1 MTEQHQEQW
10 HEQTQLN
17 CDKNDRNDV
26 YGAVVPPIYQNSL
39 FTFESWEAIEAAF
52 EDKINNP
59 IYTRGCNP
67 TVAVVERKIAALAK
81 GDSARLFASGMA
93 AISAGMLHFLKAGD
107 HVITLNNIYGPAISL
122 LNDFI
127 VPKMSV
133 SVSYVSGCDLDE
145 LIGAI
150 QPNTK
155 LIYLESPTSVVFS
168 VQDLQKIAKVAK
180 RHGIS
185 TMIDNTWATPLYQKP
200 LSLGIDLEMHSCSK
214 YLGGHS
220 DIVSG
225 VLIGKQDLIE
235 AIHKTEYELLGAKM
249 APMEAWILL
258 RSLRTLD
265 LRMARHQQSGQAIA
279 EFLQNHPKVTQVFYP
294 GLKNSKQYALAQQQ
308 MSGYSG
314 LLSFELATK
323 DKEQVKKFVNALEI
337 FQIGVSWGGHESLV
351 YAPAISYAK
360 EQSAERLDKMAITI
374 ANIRLSI
381 GLENVEDLMQDL
393 SLALSNIR

>member
-1 MTEQHQEQW
+1 MAKQMNEQW
-10 HEQTQLN
+10 HDQTQLN
-17 CDKNDRNDV
+17 CDKHERNDV

-39 FTFESWEAIEAAF
+39 FTFDSWEAIETAF

-67 TVAVVERKIAALAK
+67 TVAMVERKIAALAK
-81 GDSARLFASGMA
+81 SDSARLFASGMA

-133 SVSYVSGCDLDE
+133 EVSYVSGIDIDE
-145 LIGAI
+145 LIGEI
-150 QPNTK
+150 RPNTR
-155 LIYLESPTSVVFS
+155 LIYLESPTSVVFTM
-168 VQDLQKIAKVAK
+168 QDLEKIATIAK

-185 TMIDNTWATPLYQKP
+185 TMIDNTWATPMFQKP
-200 LSLGIDLEMHSCSK
+200 LALGIDLEMHSCSK

-225 VLIGKQDLIE
+225 VLIGNKQLIE
-235 AIHKTEYELLGAKM
+235 AIHTREYELLGAKM
-249 APMEAWILL
+249 APMEAWLLL

-265 LRMARHQQSGQAIA
+265 LRMARHQQSGLAIA
-279 EFLQNHPKVTQVFYP
+279 EFLQNHDKVEKVFYP
-294 GLKNSKQYALAQQQ
+294 GLANGAQYALAQKQ

-351 YAPAISYAK
+351 YAPAISAAK
-360 EQSAERLDKMAITI
+360 EQSAERMDKMAITI

-381 GLENVEDLMQDL
+381 GLENCEDLMQDL
-393 SLALSNIR
+393 AGALDCIG